1 MYLVGI
7 GFLSISRRTKY
18 AKFLLTKA
26 SDGDPGELSAKF
38 LLTKASDG
46 DRNVKVF
53 AISVV

>member
-1 MYLVGI
+1 MIYLVGI
-7 GFLSISRRTKY
+7 GFLSISRRTEY
-18 AKFLLTKA
+18 
-26 SDGDPGELSAKF
+26 AKF